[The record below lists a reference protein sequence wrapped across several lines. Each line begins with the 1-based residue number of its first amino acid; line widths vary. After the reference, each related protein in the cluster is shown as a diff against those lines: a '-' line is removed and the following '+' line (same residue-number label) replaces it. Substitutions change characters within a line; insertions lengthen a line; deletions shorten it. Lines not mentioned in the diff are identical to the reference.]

1 MRIRQLVLGTVFGAV
16 AFGSAALAED
26 VTTQTVV
33 ARVGDAEITMA
44 HLLAIKSRLPDQ
56 YQTLPDDV
64 LFSGILDQLVQQ
76 SVLAAAVK
84 AEPAWLSAALD
95 NEKRDLLSNYMVEQ
109 ITAQTVTEDA
119 IAAAYSAQYETGTGE
134 MEYNASHILVATED
148 DAKALITALEGGADF
163 AELAAEK
170 STGPSGPN
178 GGQLGWFGKGRMVPE
193 FENAVVAMEVG
204 AISAPVQT
212 QFGWHVIKLNDS
224 RVMMPPPLDTVRASI
239 MEELQSQA
247 VTARL
252 AELEADLKV
261 ERMTDGI
268 DPSVMSTLTLEGMQ

>member
-1 MRIRQLVLGTVFGAV
+1 MRIKQLVFSTVLGVF
-16 AFGSAALAED
+16 AFGSFATAQD
-26 VTTQTVV
+26 VSTQTVV
-33 ARVGDAEITMA
+33 ARVGDTKITMA
-44 HLLAIKSRLPDQ
+44 HLLAVKSRLPEQ

-76 SVLAAAVK
+76 SVLVQAVE
-84 AEPAWLSAALD
+84 AEPTWLSIALE
-95 NEKRDLLSNYMVEQ
+95 NEKRDLLSNYAVEQ
-109 ITAQTVTEDA
+109 ITQESVTDEA
-119 IAAAYSAQYETGTGE
+119 IAAAYSAQYESGAGE
-134 MEYNASHILVATED
+134 MEYNASHILVPTED
-148 DAKALITALEGGADF
+148 EAKALVTALEGGADF

-193 FENAVVAMEVG
+193 FENAVVSMDVG

-224 RVMMPPPLDTVRASI
+224 RSMMPPPLDTVRASI
-239 MEELQSQA
+239 VETLQTQA
-247 VTARL
+247 ISARI
-252 AELEADLKV
+252 AELESRFTI

-268 DPSVMSTLTLEGMQ
+268 DPSVMSTLSLDGQK